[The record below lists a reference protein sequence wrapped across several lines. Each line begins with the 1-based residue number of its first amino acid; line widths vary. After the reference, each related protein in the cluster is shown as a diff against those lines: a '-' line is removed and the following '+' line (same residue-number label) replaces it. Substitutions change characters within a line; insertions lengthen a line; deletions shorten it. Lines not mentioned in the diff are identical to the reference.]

1 MSFIMA
7 LSHHRQRA
15 SLLILIMLGISFGL
29 GAAASAATNLC
40 HGSIAKST
48 RRSAEIIEW
57 MAEQEN
63 QRRAAT
69 PDT

>member
-1 MSFIMA
+1 MSSYEERYLFGSVRVHSPDEA
-7 LSHHRQRA
+7 
-15 SLLILIMLGISFGL
+15 GIAFGL
-29 GAAASAATNLC
+29 GVAASSAPIFAI
-40 HGSIAKST
+40 GSIAKST

-63 QRRAAT
+63 RRRAAT